1 MEHILK
7 VMKIKHDQR
16 LRETD
21 KKIINHLDQKVM
33 DQQSTL
39 HIAGVPGFS
48 VTDNPKEI
56 KIQMYLLDMI
66 CRLSRLKFDP

>member
-1 MEHILK
+1 
-7 VMKIKHDQR
+7 MK
-16 LRETD
+16 ETVL
-21 KKIINHLDQKVM
+21 KIINHLDQKVK

-39 HIAGVPGFS
+39 QVAGVPGFT

-66 CRLSRLKFDP
+66 CRLSRLKFDLNSN